1 MALKGYNSYRGRQ
14 GIWRRLFTALLVLI
28 LIAACAFL
36 FLQRYITYS
45 DDGSFYLDLP
55 FEINWKIPFFGED
68 IKDPD
73 ETPGTEQDMN
83 LVVDP
88 PSEDAEENGDD
99 QEDQTAEEEPPV
111 VQEPVENEEPYLPP
125 RLIEFAEIPQ
135 DEAALIDTLAAAG
148 ADGFV
153 FHAKN
158 ELGGVNYASAVAAAG
173 AIGDTAVSRELL
185 GRLCAEENV
194 YTVARINCF
203 RDPVYA
209 FANMQTAGICQ
220 SNGYIW
226 YDYNLQHW
234 LDPEKEA
241 ARQYV
246 IALALECAQMGFDE
260 LLLEDLCYPTQ
271 GKLYKI
277 DYSKNTM
284 AKTDALLQFLEELK
298 DALEPYGVRLSLLL
312 EREVALGLAE
322 DAAESGFDAKTI
334 LPMVDAVYVATE
346 DAETLR
352 SEMKDFLWGLDTP
365 VLVPIVNEVT
375 TQGGWCLMDE
385 N

>member
-55 FEINWKIPFFGED
+55 FEINWKIPFLNENT
-68 IKDPD
+68 D
-73 ETPGTEQDMN
+73 EPEKKPGTDQNMN
-83 LVVDP
+83 LVVDRP
-88 PSEDAEENGDD
+88 DGDTEKNGDG

-111 VQEPVENEEPYLPP
+111 VQNPVESEEPYLPP
-125 RLIEFAEIPQ
+125 RVIEFAEIPQ
-135 DEAALIDTLAAAG
+135 DEAALIDALAAAG

-158 ELGGVNYASAVAAAG
+158 ELGKVSYASAVAAAG
-173 AIGDTAVSRELL
+173 AVGETAVSRDLL

-226 YDYNLQHW
+226 YDYDMQHW

-241 ARQYV
+241 ARRYV
-246 IALALECAQMGFDE
+246 IDLALECAQLGFDE
-260 LLLEDLCYPTQ
+260 LLLENVCYPTY

-284 AKTDALLQFLEELK
+284 AKTDALVLFLEELK

-352 SEMKDFLWGLDTP
+352 SEIKNFLWGLEIP

-375 TQGGWCLMDE
+375 AQGGWCLMDE

>member
-14 GIWRRLFTALLVLI
+14 GFWRRLLVVVLVLI

-55 FEINWKIPFFGED
+55 FEINWKIPFFSED
-68 IKDPD
+68 NKEP
-73 ETPGTEQDMN
+73 EKTPGADQNMN
-83 LVVDP
+83 LIVERP
-88 PSEDAEENGDD
+88 QEDEEKGDD
-99 QEDQTAEEEPPV
+99 GSEDQTTEEPPV
-111 VQEPVENEEPYLPP
+111 DDPVGKEPSEPYLPP
-125 RLIEFAEIPQ
+125 RLIELAELPQ
-135 DEAALIDTLAAAG
+135 DEAALIDTLAAVG

-153 FHAKN
+153 FEAKN
-158 ELGGVNYASAVAAAG
+158 DLGKVSYASAVAASG
-173 AIGDTAVSRELL
+173 AVGEAAVSRDLV

-194 YTVARINCF
+194 YTVAKISCF

-220 SNGYIW
+220 SGGYIW
-226 YDYNLQHW
+226 YDYDLQHW

-246 IALALECAQMGFDE
+246 IALALECAQLGFDE
-260 LLLEDLCYPTQ
+260 LLLEDLHYPTR
-271 GKLYKI
+271 GKLHKI

-284 AKTDALLQFLEELK
+284 EKSDALLLFLEELK

-312 EREVALGLAE
+312 EENVVLGLAE
-322 DAAESGFDAKTI
+322 DTADSGFDARTI
-334 LPMVDAVYVATE
+334 LPMVDAVYVATA
-346 DAETLR
+346 DAETVR
-352 SEMKDFLWGLDTP
+352 SGMNTFLEGMDAP
-365 VLVPIVNEVT
+365 VLIPIVTEAT
-375 TQGGWCLMDE
+375 AEAGWCLVG
-385 N
+385 